1 MFSVNLFLTK
11 LILTLNRLRMLG
23 NLQARNCMQNQ
34 PNKDHLLWKSFREGD
49 DKAFYDLYD
58 QYSDALYSFG
68 MQFCNDPDFVKDCIH
83 DLFLDLHK
91 YREQLRPTDSIKY
104 YLFRSLRRIIHKQKL
119 KISLLNLNQNHEQTL
134 HLHAPASDE
143 TLIHSEIQ
151 QKKLD
156 LLSNAVNQLTKVQQ
170 RALFLKFEQD
180 LTYTEIATLLNISV
194 ESARTNMYRALKSLR
209 KSLSKNQI
217 YLSLFLQF
225 FHKQ

>member
-1 MFSVNLFLTK
+1 M
-11 LILTLNRLRMLG
+11 NRLRVLG
-23 NLQARNCMQNQ
+23 NRQVQNCMQNQ

-49 DKAFYDLYD
+49 DRAFCDLYD

-68 MQFCNDPDFVKDCIH
+68 MQFCKDPDFVKDCIH

-91 YREQLRPTDSIKY
+91 YREQLRPTDSIKF
-104 YLFRSLRRIIHKQKL
+104 YLFRALRRIIHKQKL
-119 KISLLNLNQNHEQTL
+119 KINLLNLNQNHEQML

-143 TLIHSEIQ
+143 ALIHSEMQ
-151 QKKLD
+151 QENLN
-156 LLSNAVNQLTKVQQ
+156 LLSNAVSQLTKVQQ

-180 LTYTEIATLLNISV
+180 LTYAEIATLLNISV

-209 KSLSKNQI
+209 KSVSKNRI

-225 FHKQ
+225 CYKQ

>member
-1 MFSVNLFLTK
+1 MNLFLTK
-11 LILTLNRLRMLG
+11 LVLTLNRLR
-23 NLQARNCMQNQ
+23 RNPQLRNFMQNQ

-49 DKAFYDLYD
+49 DKAFCDLYD

-143 TLIHSEIQ
+143 ALVHSEMQ
-151 QKKLD
+151 KKKLD
-156 LLSNAVNQLTKVQQ
+156 LLSNAVSQLTKVQQ

-194 ESARTNMYRALKSLR
+194 ESARTNMYRALKALR
-209 KSLSKNQI
+209 KSLSKDRI

-225 FHKQ
+225 LYKQ